1 MPEIIITGLPA
12 ILLAFAS
19 ALFITWYYIPKV
31 IKVVRE
37 RHLEDKPGFNKIH
50 KKEVPTLGGI
60 GIFGGFIFGFLI
72 GVNGYMPGLS
82 YFTAAVVFLLFV
94 GIKDDLVYLNPKKKF
109 LGEMAS
115 AILVA
120 VFTSVQ
126 ITHFHGFM
134 GINGISV
141 VSSYIV
147 TIILIV
153 FIINAVNLIDGI
165 DGLAASMGVIASLA
179 FGTFFFLSGEYGYT
193 VMSAALLGSLIAFLR
208 YNMSEGTKKIF
219 MGDSGSLV
227 IGFTLAVMAVRF
239 NELVAAGG
247 AVLDLKSAP
256 AVTIGILI
264 IPLFDTLRVM
274 ILRLLDKKSMFAG
287 DKRHIHHTML
297 RAGFSHRKA
306 TLYISLFN
314 VFIIAVAF
322 VLDGLGILLL
332 GTVLLMLC
340 LTATAV
346 LLAFVRKRE
355 GAATAEVRSLILPM
369 ADFKGEKIQEKEPT
383 AI

>member
-1 MPEIIITGLPA
+1 MPELIITGLPA

-37 RHLEDKPGFNKIH
+37 RHLEDKPGLHKIH
-50 KKEVPTLGGI
+50 MKDIPTLGGI

-82 YFTAAVVFLLFV
+82 YFTAAAVMLLFV
-94 GIKDDLVYLNPKKKF
+94 GIKDDLVYLNPKKKL
-109 LGEMAS
+109 LGELAS

-120 VFTSVQ
+120 VFTNIH

-134 GINGISV
+134 GITGIPVS
-141 VSSYIV
+141 SSYIV
-147 TIILIV
+147 TVILIV

-165 DGLAASMGVIASLA
+165 DGLAASVGIIASLV
-179 FGTFFFLSGEYGYT
+179 FGTFFFLSGDYGYT
-193 VMSAALLGSLIAFLR
+193 VMSAALLGALIAFLR
-208 YNMSEGTKKIF
+208 YNMAEGPKKIF

-227 IGFTLAVMAVRF
+227 TGFTLAVLAVRF
-239 NELVAAGG
+239 NEIVAAGG

-274 ILRLLDKKSMFAG
+274 TLRLRDKKSMFIG
-287 DKRHIHHTML
+287 DKRHLHHMML
-297 RAGFSHRKA
+297 RAGFSHKKA

-314 VFIIAVAF
+314 VFVIAVSF
-322 VLDGLGILLL
+322 LLDGIGILPL
-332 GTVLLMLC
+332 GL
-340 LTATAV
+340 V
-346 LLAFVRKRE
+346 LLALCLLVTWFLNMAVKRRE
-355 GAATAEVRSLILPM
+355 SGAHKVVEVPGITEVS
-369 ADFKGEKIQEKEPT
+369 KVS
-383 AI
+383 

>member
-31 IKVVRE
+31 IKVVKE

-50 KKEVPTLGGI
+50 KKDIPTLGGI

-94 GIKDDLVYLNPKKKF
+94 GIKDDLVYLNPKKK
-109 LGEMAS
+109 LWGELAS

-120 VFTSVQ
+120 VFTNIQ

-134 GINGISV
+134 GITGISV
-141 VSSYIV
+141 ASSYIV
-147 TIILIV
+147 TILLIV

-165 DGLAASMGVIASLA
+165 DGLAASAGVIASLA

-193 VMSAALLGSLIAFLR
+193 VMSAALLGALIAFLR
-208 YNMSEGTKKIF
+208 YNMSDGSKKIF

-227 IGFTLAVMAVRF
+227 IGFTLAVMAIRF
-239 NELVAAGG
+239 NEIVAAGNSI
-247 AVLDLKSAP
+247 LDLKSAP
-256 AVTIGILI
+256 AISIGILVV
-264 IPLFDTLRVM
+264 PLYDTFRVM
-274 ILRLLDKKSMFAG
+274 LLRLLDGKSIFIG
-287 DKRHIHHTML
+287 DKRHLHHMML
-297 RAGFSHRKA
+297 RAGFSHKKA

-314 VFIIAVAF
+314 LLIIGVAFLLDSLGIILLSLVLLTLCIIATY
-322 VLDGLGILLL
+322 IL
-332 GTVLLMLC
+332 TMY
-340 LTATAV
+340 
-346 LLAFVRKRE
+346 VRR
-355 GAATAEVRSLILPM
+355 RSNSMMNIIDVTGVTEM
-369 ADFKGEKIQEKEPT
+369 TKVG
-383 AI
+383 